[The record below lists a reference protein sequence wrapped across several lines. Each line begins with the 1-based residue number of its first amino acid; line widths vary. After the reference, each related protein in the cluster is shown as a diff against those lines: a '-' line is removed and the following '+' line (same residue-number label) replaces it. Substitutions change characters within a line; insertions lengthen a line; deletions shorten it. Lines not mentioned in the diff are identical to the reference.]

1 MFYWSNICF
10 VTVLPI
16 ITLLVLVDQLVMNCT
31 QGEIGFES
39 CRRAEFKYQGPFG
52 MDPMSPWTFW
62 MGSDF
67 KDLLGGPNISVHVLI
82 GSNCPL
88 LFQMACGI
96 LYYFLAI
103 RKIEFVDEELPLTI
117 IFHYSYKLLLRFF
130 LSIQYGSGT
139 ILNS

>member
-1 MFYWSNICF
+1 
-10 VTVLPI
+10 
-16 ITLLVLVDQLVMNCT
+16 
-31 QGEIGFES
+31 
-39 CRRAEFKYQGPFG
+39 

-130 LSIQYGSGT
+130 FEHSVWVRHHSKFLTQFIS
-139 ILNS
+139 L